1 MIDFLQNSK
10 RLSWLT
16 ICCVL
21 ALGSLAGVC
30 AAEVK
35 WDGTKDQW
43 HGYDRY
49 TFQVDGRRSYV
60 VVPKKKLIGNP
71 WVWRARFPDFHY
83 EADLDLLSRGV
94 HIAFTDVSNL
104 YGSPKAV
111 AHGDKFYDYLVKKYH
126 FKSKPALEGV
136 SRGGLFVY
144 NWALANPDKVACMYL
159 DTPVLDFK
167 SWPGGKFKSEGSPS
181 DWKRCLDS
189 YGLTEEEAMAYKK
202 NPVDRADEFVKSG
215 IWVMHIVS
223 ENDQVVPPEENTYLL
238 KKNATDKLPHYR
250 FALMKVK
257 KGTAKSKGHHFKH
270 PNPKRAAAFMAKFAI
285 YEGGSISSA
294 VNKTLEAIDQIYA
307 QIPPLRYVAPAG
319 RGQHLSGTI
328 KKLKQG
334 GELRIVM
341 LGDSIVNDTSRSE
354 FQLLLERDFPKCKI
368 TKFTSVRGSTG
379 CWFYQQ
385 PDRVQMFVL
394 DQKPDLVIIGGISQR
409 DDIPAIRSVIQ
420 QTKKAM
426 PATEFLL
433 MSGAFGRE
441 KPIADPTFRTV
452 KNDYRTKLK
461 ALAKE
466 MNVEFLDMRGAWLM
480 EMRASGET
488 VDWYKR
494 DPVHANDKGKQVIGR
509 ILYRY
514 LKPE

>member
-1 MIDFLQNSK
+1 MVDHLRSSKKLFSLFLSFVVS
-10 RLSWLT
+10 L
-16 ICCVL
+16 CCISNL
-21 ALGSLAGVC
+21 Y
-30 AAEVK
+30 AADVE
-35 WDGTKDQW
+35 WEGTKDQW

-49 TFQVDGRRSYV
+49 TFQVDGRKSYV
-60 VVPKKKLIGNP
+60 VVPKKKLMGNP

-94 HIAFTDVSNL
+94 HIAYTDVSNL
-104 YGSPKAV
+104 YGSPVAV
-111 AHGDKFYDYLVKKYH
+111 AHGNKFYDHLVKKYH
-126 FKSKPALEGV
+126 FKTKPALEGV

-167 SWPGGKFKSEGSPS
+167 SWPGGKKKAVGSPS

-189 YGLTEEEAMAYKK
+189 YGLTEAEAMAYKK
-202 NPVDRADEFVKSG
+202 NPVDRADELVKSG
-215 IWVMHIVS
+215 IWVMHIIS
-223 ENDQVVPPEENTYLL
+223 ENDIVVPPEENTYLL
-238 KKNATDKLPHYR
+238 KKNAQEKLPHYR

-257 KGTAKSKGHHFKH
+257 KGTEKSKGHHFKH
-270 PNPKRAAAFMAKFAI
+270 PNPKRAADFMAKFAI

-294 VNKTLEAIDQIYA
+294 VSKSLDEIEKIYA
-307 QIPPLRYVAPAG
+307 TIPPLRYSPPVD
-319 RGQHLSGTI
+319 RGKNLPKTI
-328 KKLKQG
+328 DKLKKG

-354 FQLLLERDFPKCKI
+354 YQLLLQRDFPKCDIK
-368 TKFTSVRGSTG
+368 KFTSVRGSTG

-409 DDIPAIRSVIQ
+409 EDIPAIRSVVQ
-420 QTKKAM
+420 QTRKAM

-433 MSGAFGRE
+433 MSGSFGRE
-441 KPIADPTFRTV
+441 KPMIDTTFRTV
-452 KNDYRTKLK
+452 KNDYRLKLQ

-466 MNVEFLDMRGAWLM
+466 MNVEYLDMRGACLM